1 MSRVLHLNKKLRKL
15 EDSIEGIFI
24 PISLYF
30 IRIILLKDHFIY
42 NRRKVDKRI
51 TKNYIQKRKDSI
63 NIGMELLVVKP
74 LAQDQSNKEPTKV
87 VSN

>member
-1 MSRVLHLNKKLRKL
+1 MSCVLHLNKKLRKL

-30 IRIILLKDHFIY
+30 IRIILLKAHFIY

-74 LAQDQSNKEPTKV
+74 LAPDQSNKEPTKV